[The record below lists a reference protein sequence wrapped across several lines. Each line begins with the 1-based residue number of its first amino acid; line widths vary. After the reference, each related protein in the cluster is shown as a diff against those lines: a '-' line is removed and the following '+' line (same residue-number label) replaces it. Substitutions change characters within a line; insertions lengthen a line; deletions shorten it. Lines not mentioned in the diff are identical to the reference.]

1 MIGLERIQ
9 VSPPRSSAEP
19 EAGPYLDRL
28 IELLV
33 FGRKP
38 MGDVPPYSTS
48 EEIAKLVV
56 AKLHRPPLR
65 PLMVANSDGWSFDWR
80 QPDPDSALEDTTG
93 SRYVRL
99 VSASGA
105 TPPLAICRAALKL
118 LQIWAAPTGGP
129 KAGPEARI

>member
-1 MIGLERIQ
+1 MIRFE
-9 VSPPRSSAEP
+9 SPVNNRRNPADL
-19 EAGPYLDRL
+19 EAGAYLDRL

-38 MGDVPPYSTS
+38 FGEVPPYSTN
-48 EEIAKLVV
+48 EDAAKLVV

-65 PLMVANSDGWSFDWR
+65 PLMIRNVDGWSFDWR
-80 QPDPDSALEDTTG
+80 QPDPNAGADDTTN

-105 TPPLAICRAALKL
+105 TPPMAICRAALKL
-118 LQIWAAPTGGP
+118 VQVQGLPPEDGAHGPT
-129 KAGPEARI
+129 ARI

>member
-1 MIGLERIQ
+1 MIQAENPMT
-9 VSPPRSSAEP
+9 SPRVSAEP
-19 EAGPYLDRL
+19 EAGAYLDRL

-38 MGDVPPYSTS
+38 FAEVPPYSTN
-48 EEIAKLVV
+48 EETAKLVV
-56 AKLHRPPLR
+56 ARLHRPPLR
-65 PLMVANSDGWSFDWR
+65 PMMTRNAEGWSFDWR
-80 QPDPDSALEDTTG
+80 QPDSSSALEDTTG

-118 LQIWAAPTGGP
+118 VQAWGVPPGSPPPGPAA
-129 KAGPEARI
+129 RL

>member
-1 MIGLERIQ
+1 MIGFETIQ
-9 VSPPRSSAEP
+9 VSPPRSSADP

-38 MGDVPPYSTS
+38 LGEVPPYSTS
-48 EEIAKLVV
+48 EDVAKLVV

-65 PLMVANSDGWSFDWR
+65 PLMVPTADGWSFDWR
-80 QPDPDSALEDTTG
+80 QPDPTSALEDTTG

-105 TPPLAICRAALKL
+105 TPSLAICRAALKL
-118 LQIWAAPTGGP
+118 LQVWAAPPGGP
-129 KAGPEARI
+129 KTGSEARA